1 MKIFEAD
8 APSHSTDNSN
18 TFLATFPYPY
28 MNGRL
33 HLGHTFSLSRCEFS
47 VGYQRLR
54 GKHCLFPFGFHCTGM
69 PIQASA
75 EKLKREMEE
84 FGFPPKF
91 PETTNEDVER
101 EKEKLAKS
109 KESESSKV
117 DSKFKSK
124 KSKAAAKSTGDK
136 YQWQIMRSIGMDD
149 DEEIRKFADPKH
161 WISYFPSVVKQ
172 DLELMGLKVDWRRSF
187 ITTDAN
193 PFYDSFVRWQFHH
206 LKEDGR
212 IQFGKRY
219 TVYSPKDKQ
228 PCMDHDRS
236 SGEGVGPQ
244 EYTLIKLR
252 IHDDHIPEKL
262 KSHITSTTQ
271 GVYLAAATLRPETMY
286 GQTNCW
292 IGPEITYIAFET
304 RLHGILICTRRAAR
318 NMAYQEFTN
327 TYGQYTILAEFVGS
341 ELFGLPLHAPY
352 SHYKTIYVLP
362 MMTIKEDKG
371 TGVVTSVP
379 SDSPDDFAA
388 LTDLKNKANLREK
401 YGITESMVLPYDPVP
416 IIQLEPYGNLSA
428 PKICEEMKIQSQND
442 QDKLVKAKEIIY
454 TKSFY
459 EGILLVGKY
468 ANTKVSEAKKL
479 VRDDLIKNGDGCIYQ
494 EPEGKVKSRSNDEC
508 VVALVD
514 QWFLDYGN
522 AEWKE
527 ETKRALAQMN
537 VYNNEARNQYQ
548 GVIEWLHEYACS
560 RSFGLGT
567 KLPWDKQYVIES
579 LSDSTIYMAYYTV
592 AHLLQG
598 RDSFNGEKL
607 GPANILPTQLTSEVW
622 DYIFFKE
629 KSYSSLTTD
638 IPTKLPWDKQYVI
651 ESLSDSTIY
660 MAYYTVAHLLQGRDS
675 FNGEKLG
682 PANILPTQL
691 TSEVWDYIFFKEK
704 SYSSLTTDIPRATLD
719 YLRNEFQYW
728 YPVNLRTSG
737 KDLIP
742 NHLTY
747 SIYHHTAIWPKHPEL
762 WPRSFC
768 ATGLLLLNSEKMS
781 KSTGNFL
788 TLSQAIDRYSAD
800 AMRITLANA
809 GDSIEDANFEEEV
822 AEAQLLRLS
831 TFIEWAKEVLD
842 INLHELASENPSS
855 PTTRKSSSEDHSTVV
870 SSVINW
876 VKHKLHVSSD
886 STNEEFSEHQKLTY
900 RTDKNYTYYDQ
911 VFESRMNRAIK
922 LTEENYE
929 KMLFKDVI
937 KTGFF
942 ELQIARDNYRDSC
955 AESEKMNFHLLK
967 KYIEVQTILLSPI
980 CPHICDYVYQFLYPG
995 TTIMNAKWPIAG
1007 EVDESLI
1014 DSYNYLTDTAHDFRL
1029 RYKSYTTQQTN
1040 PKSKEIKA
1048 QSHLT
1053 PTHGTIYVA
1062 KSYPSWQTFVI
1073 NELKQLYSS
1082 NNKILP
1088 DNKQLSSHFKDRKE
1102 IDKKYVK
1109 KLMPFVIYSKELVEK
1124 SGNIESLDQHLSF
1137 DEFEILRINQDYLRR
1152 TLNLEEINIC
1162 SADENENNQLMLTN
1176 FEDILPGKPLIYF
1189 RHEET
1194 IPIRFINRQPYSSHF
1209 EYSIPV
1215 MKGDTIEKLELRLR
1229 RHGDHQLKANKSI
1242 RLFYFQNWE
1251 FYTRTLPNIT
1261 TPLQGLEEFQNK
1273 NQVLQIDSRHG
1284 TLVMAN
1290 KSIRLFY
1297 FQNWEFYTRT
1307 LPNITTPLQGL
1318 EEFQNKNQ
1326 VLQIDSRHGTL
1337 VMGDQDIGN
1346 VLVYF
1351 VE

>member
-1 MKIFEAD
+1 
-8 APSHSTDNSN
+8 SYSSSN

-327 TYGQYTILAEFVGS
+327 TYGQYTVLAEFVGS

-352 SHYKTIYVLP
+352 SHYKTVYVLP

-560 RSFGLGT
+560 RSFGLG
-567 KLPWDKQYVIES
+567 
-579 LSDSTIYMAYYTV
+579 
-592 AHLLQG
+592 
-598 RDSFNGEKL
+598 
-607 GPANILPTQLTSEVW
+607 
-622 DYIFFKE
+622 
-629 KSYSSLTTD
+629 
-638 IPTKLPWDKQYVI
+638 TKLPWDKQYVI

-955 AESEKMNFHLLK
+955 AESEKMNLHLLK

-1082 NNKILP
+1082 NNKTLP

-1284 TLVMAN
+1284 TLVM
-1290 KSIRLFY
+1290 
-1297 FQNWEFYTRT
+1297 
-1307 LPNITTPLQGL
+1307 
-1318 EEFQNKNQ
+1318 
-1326 VLQIDSRHGTL
+1326 
-1337 VMGDQDIGN
+1337 GDQDIGN